1 MALDL
6 MEMLPEGWRDV
17 LKPYVDL
24 DGVGRLSEFVEQ
36 EYSSQT
42 VFPPREDLFSA
53 LRFCTPESTRVLI
66 LGQDPYFKPGQAH
79 GLSFSVRPGV
89 SVPPSLR
96 NIYKELQD
104 DLGVTPPGNGDLTPW
119 ARQGVLLLNAV
130 LTVRSGTPNSHAGKG
145 WEEFTDGIIRAVN
158 SSPYRVVFVLWGAY
172 ARKKAPLVT
181 NSHHVVL
188 EAGHPS
194 PMNPRGFL
202 GSKPFSKIEAALAEV
217 GRGSISWS

>member
-6 MEMLPEGWRDV
+6 LEMLPGGWRDV
-17 LKPYVDL
+17 VKPYVDV
-24 DGVGRLSEFVEQ
+24 DAVARLSAFVEG
-36 EYSSQT
+36 EYASQT
-42 VFPPREDLFSA
+42 VFPSSDDLFAA
-53 LRFCTPESTRVLI
+53 LRFCEPSGTRVLI

-96 NIYKELQD
+96 NVYKELQD
-104 DLGVTPPGNGDLTPW
+104 DLGVAPPSNGDLTPW

-158 SSPYRVVFVLWGAY
+158 DSPYRVVFVLWGSY

-202 GSKPFSKIEAALAEV
+202 GSKPFSKIEAALAEA

>member
-1 MALDL
+1 MGLDL
-6 MEMLPEGWRDV
+6 LEMLPDGWRDV
-17 LKPYVDL
+17 VKPYVDV
-24 DGVGRLSEFVEQ
+24 DAVARLSAFVEG
-36 EYSSQT
+36 EYASQT
-42 VFPPREDLFSA
+42 VFPPSEDLFAA
-53 LRFCTPESTRVLI
+53 LRFCEPASTRVLI

-96 NIYKELQD
+96 NVYKELQD
-104 DLGVTPPGNGDLTPW
+104 DLGVTPPSNGDLTPW

-158 SSPYRVVFVLWGAY
+158 DSPYRVVFVLWGSY

-181 NSHHVVL
+181 NGHHVVL
-188 EAGHPS
+188 ESGHPS

-202 GSKPFSKIEAALAEV
+202 GSKPFSKIEAALAEA